1 MNDYQATPLDILVS
15 SGQPWANAASVLGR
29 PGDAGDVLWIETP
42 LARRK
47 RWSAGASVLLAAQ
60 GFTILDPIV
69 LEERDTQDLTQLQV
83 RVRQALSP
91 QDGRTWHLHL
101 NGGTKLL
108 SSVIQEVVGNR
119 ADLHYSEPGHH
130 HVRAFGGWE
139 SYEPGL
145 GVRLADLLL
154 CYGMETDR
162 AGWATDRRRP
172 SPAGSSLA
180 DRKAAFIEWQ
190 RGVAQDKGL
199 PVDEQALLAR
209 WTAHD
214 HAFRDAQSRNPET
227 PLQKLPAWI
236 ASPEGRDWFASY
248 RLRLRPNLVP
258 AQLAAQH
265 RHFWTNVR
273 WEVTYAE
280 SHLPAAAGIPGA
292 PEGSAGA
299 AYEALVE
306 SRLLPLEER
315 FAVMDRAANLRVF
328 VPGGDALLVEM
339 DHVWLLKSG
348 RVLVFE
354 SKSGQWTVKD
364 MRARIQTYK
373 ECFGSETR
381 AILVMPPPASTD
393 PQRVSAFKQS
403 RENAEAM
410 GLDCLYIPDGPE
422 WPSDLLTAEAQ
433 LAGILG

>member
-1 MNDYQATPLDILVS
+1 MKDYHATPLDILVS

-42 LARRK
+42 LARKK

-69 LEERDTQDLTQLQV
+69 LEERETQDLTRLQA

-130 HVRAFGGWE
+130 HVRAFGGWKF
-139 SYEPGL
+139 YEPGL

-162 AGWATDRRRP
+162 AGWATDRRRS
-172 SPAGSSLA
+172 SPAGPNPS
-180 DRKAAFIEWQ
+180 DRRAAFIEWQ
-190 RGVAQDKGL
+190 RGIAQDKGI
-199 PVDEQALLAR
+199 PIDEKTIQAR

-214 HAFRDAQSRNPET
+214 HTLQDAQNQKPET
-227 PLQKLPAWI
+227 PLQELPTWI
-236 ASPEGRDWFASY
+236 ASSEGRDWFASY

-258 AQLAAQH
+258 AQLAAEH
-265 RHFWTNVR
+265 RHFCTNVR

-280 SHLPAAAGIPGA
+280 NHLPTVANVPGA
-292 PEGSAGA
+292 LEGSAGA
-299 AYEALVE
+299 AYEAHVE
-306 SRLLPLEER
+306 SLLQPLEER

-328 VPGGDALLVEM
+328 VPGGDVLLVEM

-381 AILVMPPPASTD
+381 AILVMPPLASND
-393 PQRVSAFKQS
+393 PQRVNAFNQS
-403 RENAEAM
+403 KENAEAM
-410 GLDCLYIPDGPE
+410 GLDCLHIPDGPD
-422 WPSDLLTAEAQ
+422 WPSGLLSVEAQ